1 MSTKQFAGADD
12 RFLRRYEYDD
22 SWVIAADLGVADEDV
37 DVDVVGTTAIVV
49 VDAGD
54 RVAETEFELPGT
66 DADVSVQNGVLTI
79 TVEKSD

>member
-1 MSTKQFAGADD
+1 MSVQQFAGANDA
-12 RFLRRYEYDD
+12 FLRRYEYDD
-22 SWVIAADLGVADEDV
+22 SWVIAADLGVSDDHV

-66 DADVSVQNGVLTI
+66 DADVSVRNGIMTI
-79 TVEKSD
+79 TVAK

>member
-1 MSTKQFAGADD
+1 MSTQQFAGAND

-22 SWVIAADLGVADEDV
+22 SWIVAADLGVPDDAI

-49 VDAGD
+49 IDTGD

-66 DADVSVQNGVLTI
+66 DADVAVQNGVMII
-79 TVEKSD
+79 TVTK

>member
-1 MSTKQFAGADD
+1 MSTQQFAGAND

-22 SWVIAADLGVADEDV
+22 SWVIAADVGVSGDDV

-54 RVAETEFELPGT
+54 RVSETEFELPGT
-66 DADVSVQNGVLTI
+66 DADVAVQNGILTI
-79 TVEKSD
+79 TVPK

>member
-1 MSTKQFAGADD
+1 MSTQQFAGAND

-22 SWVIAADLGVADEDV
+22 SWIVAADLGVADDAI

-49 VDAGD
+49 IDTGD

-66 DADVSVQNGVLTI
+66 DADVAVQNGVMTI
-79 TVEKSD
+79 TVTK